1 MEMNQVGRNI
11 CFRSLLTIGGLSN
24 GKTLAKIIRQ
34 DKSFYHKKLHKMDFF
49 KWMNAELL
57 SMEGQTKMKNLGHS
71 PSINLIQKSI
81 DQINSNRV
89 ALSLDFDWPHLA
101 LTKKYCK
108 RLLNRPKDTHE
119 ASTSKGV

>member
-11 CFRSLLTIGGLSN
+11 CLRSELTMVGFSN
-24 GKTLAKIIRQ
+24 GKTLAKISRQ
-34 DKSFYHKKLHKMDFF
+34 NKSLYHKKLNKMDFF
-49 KWMNAELL
+49 KWINAELL
-57 SMEGQTKMKNLGHS
+57 SMEGQTKIKNLMHS

-101 LTKKYCK
+101 LTKKNCK